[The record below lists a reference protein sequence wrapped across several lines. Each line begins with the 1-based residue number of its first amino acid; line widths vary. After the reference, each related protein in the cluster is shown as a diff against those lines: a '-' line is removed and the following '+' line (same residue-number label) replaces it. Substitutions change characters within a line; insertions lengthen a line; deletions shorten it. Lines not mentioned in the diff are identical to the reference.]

1 MKNDLIT
8 IEEYSIHYNVDVSFI
23 EDLENL
29 GIIHTVQKEEIKYIP
44 FDILSDLES
53 YSRMFY
59 EMDINLAGIDA
70 VKNLLF
76 KIRKLQLEM
85 TELKN
90 RLKFYE

>member
-8 IEEYSIHYNVDVSFI
+8 IEEYSTHYNVDVSFI
-23 EDLENL
+23 EDLESIGL
-29 GIIHTVQKEEIKYIP
+29 IHTVQKEQIKYIP

-59 EMDINLAGIDA
+59 DMDINLAGIDA
-70 VKNLLF
+70 VKNLLY
-76 KIRKLQLEM
+76 KIQKLQYEM